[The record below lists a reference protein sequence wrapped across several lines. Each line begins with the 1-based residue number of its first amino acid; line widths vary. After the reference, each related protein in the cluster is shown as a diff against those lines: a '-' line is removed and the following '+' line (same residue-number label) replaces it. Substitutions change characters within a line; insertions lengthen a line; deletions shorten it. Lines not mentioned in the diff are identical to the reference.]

1 MVGQRAVM
9 RLELSRVDKS
19 FGAARALRGVNLTA
33 STGAVHA
40 VLGENGAGKSTLMKI
55 LSGAEKP
62 DAGELKLDG
71 SLFHPSSP
79 EAARRAGVAIVY
91 QEPLFC
97 ADLSVREN
105 VLLGNEPR
113 RGPFI
118 DRQRGSAIARRA
130 LEQVGAVDS
139 LGLETRVGNLAPADR
154 QLVSIARALA
164 SDNCKV
170 LILDEPTSALTR
182 ADTERLFE
190 IVRRLAKTGVTVL
203 YISHFLE
210 EVERIA
216 QEYTVLRDGHSVAN
230 GLVQGTSR
238 NELVSLMAGRKVTE
252 LFPRSTRTPGEP
264 VLELRELSGK
274 RLPQS
279 VSLTLHRGE
288 VLGIAG
294 LVGSGRTEL
303 LRAIF
308 GLDPRLSGQV
318 LVGGV
323 SVAAAPVALAAR
335 KVGFLSEDRK
345 GEGLAADLSIA
356 ENITLSGTSRLGPWG
371 LALPGLSR
379 GAARRWIEKLGI
391 RCRGPEQ
398 PARALSGGNQ
408 QKVALSRLLHQD
420 VEVLL
425 LDEPTR
431 GIDVGSRA
439 DIYRLIDELAVR
451 GKAILLVSSYLPEL
465 VGICDRIAVM
475 VRGKLGPAR
484 PASELDEHALLLEA
498 TG

>member
-1 MVGQRAVM
+1 M
-9 RLELSRVDKS
+9 RLELRGIDKA
-19 FGAARALRGVNLTA
+19 FGAARALSAVDLSA
-33 STGAVHA
+33 STGVVHA

-55 LSGAEKP
+55 LSGAERP
-62 DAGELKLDG
+62 DAGQLLLDG
-71 SLFHPSSP
+71 APFRPENP
-79 EAARRAGVAIVY
+79 EAARRAGVAIVH

-105 VLLGNEPR
+105 IVLGSEPR
-113 RGPFI
+113 IGPFV
-118 DRQRGSAIARRA
+118 DRSRSRAVAERA
-130 LEQVGAVDS
+130 LEPLGQSHGF
-139 LGLETRVGNLAPADR
+139 GLETRVGQLSPADR
-154 QLVSIARALA
+154 QLVSIARALVDE
-164 SDNCKV
+164 SCKV

-190 IVRRLAKTGVTVL
+190 IVKRLTARGVTIL

-216 QEYTVLRDGHSVAN
+216 TEYTVLRDGRTVASGSVADSTRS
-230 GLVQGTSR
+230 L
-238 NELVSLMAGRKVTE
+238 LISLMAGREVTE
-252 LFPRSTRTPGEP
+252 LFPRSERTRGK
-264 VLELRELSGK
+264 VALEVRELSGR
-274 RLPQS
+274 RLP
-279 VSLTLHRGE
+279 LGANLALHRGE

-308 GLDPRLSGQV
+308 GLDERRAGTV
-318 LVGGV
+318 LIGEL
-323 SVAAAPVALAAR
+323 AAPSSPVALAAR
-335 KVGFLSEDRK
+335 KVGLLSEDRK
-345 GEGLAADLSIA
+345 GEGLAEGLSIA
-356 ENITLSGTSRLGPWG
+356 ENVTLSGRGSLGPAF
-371 LALPGLSR
+371 LALPARSR
-379 GAARRWIEKLGI
+379 EVAQRWIARLGI

-398 PARALSGGNQ
+398 TARGLSGGNQ
-408 QKVALSRLLHQD
+408 QKVALARLLHEE

-439 DIYRLIDELAVR
+439 DIYRLIDELALA
-451 GKAILLVSSYLPEL
+451 GKAVLLVSSYLPEL
-465 VGICDRIAVM
+465 LGVCDRVAVM

-484 PASELDEHALLLEA
+484 PVSELTEHAVLLEA